1 MKRGGTVLVAM
12 ISSLVTA
19 AVMVLAAPSLIYP
32 SVAGMMRPE
41 LQRLEARLTNGAAG
55 AGRLAVPVKDGGGS
69 APPLELPAAAAG
81 SGRPPLTAV
90 TVAAEKAGPSVVG
103 VVARQTVET
112 FFGTSVKEAGGSGVV
127 VDARG
132 FVATNHHVIDGASEI
147 TVILP
152 DGRRL
157 PARLAGSDRR
167 NDVAVL
173 KIEAKG
179 LAAAELGDSDLVRIG
194 DLAIAIGNP
203 VDLSFQRTVTA
214 GIVSGLNRSLYV
226 GDGSTPLEVIQT
238 DAAISPGNS
247 GGPLV
252 NALGQVI
259 GINTAKISLPDVEG
273 MGFAIPIN
281 RVRTIVEQ
289 IIASGAV
296 TWSWLGVNVVDREQI
311 AGQNLDIRLERGIYV
326 ASVVPGSPAEAAG
339 IREGDVILSIAGRPV
354 DSFSALRR
362 ILEARR
368 VGERVPVVIERA
380 GRRATVVAVLAARP
394 EDL

>member
-1 MKRGGTVLVAM
+1 M

-32 SVAGMMRPE
+32 SVVGMMRPE

-55 AGRLAVPVKDGGGS
+55 VGRLAVPVKDGGGS

-81 SGRPPLTAV
+81 TRRPPLTAV

-103 VVARQTVET
+103 VVARQTVEN

-132 FVATNHHVIDGASEI
+132 FVVTNQHVIDGASEI

-157 PARLAGSDRR
+157 PARPAGSDRR

-179 LAAAELGDSDLVRIG
+179 LAPAELGDSDQIRIG
-194 DLAIAIGNP
+194 DLAVAIGNP

-214 GIVSGLNRSLYV
+214 GIISGLNRSLYV
-226 GDGSTPLEVIQT
+226 GDGSTPLDVIQT

-296 TWSWLGVNVVDREQI
+296 TWSWLGVNIVDRDQI

-326 ASVVPGSPAEAAG
+326 VSVAPGSPAEAAG

-380 GRRATVVAVLAARP
+380 GRQATVVAVLAARP

>member
-1 MKRGGTVLVAM
+1 MKRGSAVLVAM

-19 AVMVLAAPSLIYP
+19 SVMVLAAPSLIYP
-32 SVAGMMRPE
+32 SVAGMIRPE
-41 LQRLEARLTNGAAG
+41 LQRLEARLLNGEAG
-55 AGRLAVPVKDGGGS
+55 ARRLAVPVKDGDGTPLETPAPAGGS
-69 APPLELPAAAAG
+69 K
-81 SGRPPLTAV
+81 RPPLTAV

-103 VVARQTVET
+103 VVARQTVEN
-112 FFGTSVKEAGGSGVV
+112 FWGTSVKESGGSGVV

-132 FVATNHHVIDGASEI
+132 FVVTNHHVIDGASEI

-157 PARLAGSDRR
+157 PARPAGIDRR

-179 LAAAELGDSDLVRIG
+179 LAVAELGDSDQLRIG

-226 GDGSTPLEVIQT
+226 GDGSTPLDVIQT

-296 TWSWLGVNVVDREQI
+296 TWSWLGVNIVDRDQI

-326 ASVVPGSPAEAAG
+326 VSVVPGSPAEAAG
-339 IREGDVILSIAGRPV
+339 IREGDVILSIADRPV

-362 ILEARR
+362 VLEGRR
-368 VGERVPVVIERA
+368 VGERVPITVERA
-380 GRRATVVAVLAARP
+380 GRQATVVATLAARP